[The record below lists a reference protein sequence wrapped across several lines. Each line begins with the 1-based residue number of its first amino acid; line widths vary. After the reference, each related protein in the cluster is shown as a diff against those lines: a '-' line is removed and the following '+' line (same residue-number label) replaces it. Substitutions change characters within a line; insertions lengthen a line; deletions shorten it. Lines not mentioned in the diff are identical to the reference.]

1 MKQQKQRGKKDLPY
15 LYNPNVWVGENQID
29 GINKD
34 FAQYCGFTNW
44 QRCTNHSNRKL
55 GVTTA
60 VLNAKVGIQH
70 IISTACCHKDA
81 NMQKRYFV
89 ESARTMQ
96 AFSRAVLGKHVP
108 SPSKTPTKNPKKRRV
123 IAQHLKTCAARLIAL
138 HPQTVS
144 VKDYNTTTSPTN
156 TTITSNEKLD
166 SNTTTSAAIPH
177 EEYSFQIIDP
187 PSTVME
193 DTLMQPT
200 KYHDEMSS
208 EKK

>member
-1 MKQQKQRGKKDLPY
+1 MLCKPYNMKQQKQRGKKDLPY

-96 AFSRAVLGKHVP
+96 AFSRAVLGKQVP
-108 SPSKTPTKNPKKRRV
+108 SPSKTPTKHPKK
-123 IAQHLKTCAARLIAL
+123 KE
-138 HPQTVS
+138 S
-144 VKDYNTTTSPTN
+144 DSPTSKN
-156 TTITSNEKLD
+156 LCSTINST
-166 SNTTTSAAIPH
+166 A
-177 EEYSFQIIDP
+177 P
-187 PSTVME
+187 PNSKCKR
-193 DTLMQPT
+193 LQ
-200 KYHDEMSS
+200 YYYISH
-208 EKK
+208 